1 MLCSRVVTTL
11 LLQNTPPLLRR
22 GLMEFHM
29 GGLGLTYMIS
39 DDPRAFA
46 ASLGWVYFS

>member
-11 LLQNTPPLLRR
+11 LLQNTLPLLRR

-29 GGLGLTYMIS
+29 YGLGLTYKIS
-39 DDPRAFA
+39 DDRRAFA
-46 ASLGWVYFS
+46 ATLG